1 MGGWEGREG
10 STVSQRVTNIT
21 IYYKERGREG
31 GGVYRETMV
40 ESSLLTLWASPTF
53 SVTLRGSTEKSTAHT
68 NKEQC
73 HTEKERE

>member
-1 MGGWEGREG
+1 M
-10 STVSQRVTNIT
+10 
-21 IYYKERGREG
+21 
-31 GGVYRETMV
+31 YRETMV

-73 HTEKERE
+73 HTEKEKERE